1 VPTTTY
7 LGLTYPAL
15 SDAPNVPQSLQ
26 TLAGNVDSTL
36 GGIIICTSSTRPT
49 TREAAVAYETDTDTI
64 VHYNGSWLP
73 LLDTLT
79 QSYTPVFSASTSGGA
94 LGNGTLT
101 GRYGRVGGWTQFQ
114 INFTIGSTTTGG
126 TGRWLFTLPTGPT
139 LEGVAAALCEDTS
152 ASQRFGGS
160 AWFTG
165 SGIFS
170 VAVGAG
176 GNIGVAS
183 GTPFTWATG
192 DKLMI
197 CGRYY

>member
-1 VPTTTY
+1 MPTTTY

-15 SDAPNVPQSLQ
+15 SDAPNGPQQMQ
-26 TLAGNVDSTL
+26 TLAGNVDSQL
-36 GGIIICTSSTRPT
+36 GGIIICTSGTRPT
-49 TREAAVAYETDTDTI
+49 SREGAVIYETDTNA
-64 VHYNGSWLP
+64 VMHYNGSWLP
-73 LLDTLT
+73 LLDSMT
-79 QSYTPVFSASTSGGA
+79 QSYTPVFSASTSGGTQ
-94 LGNGTLT
+94 GNGTLD

-176 GNIGVAS
+176 GNVGVS
-183 GTPFTWATG
+183 SSVPFTWATG